1 MSLAARIEAALVQE
15 IPSVKVEVKEHEIFI
30 NLRGAL
36 REDKELMERVTRLAR
51 NIAGLELKVHCHMR
65 P

>member
-15 IPSVKVEVKEHEIFI
+15 IPSVKVEIKEGEIFI

-36 REDKELMERVTRLAR
+36 REDKELMARVQRLAA
-51 NIAGLELKVHCHMR
+51 NLAGSDVKVHCHMR